1 MKYYKFKNVKHSVR
15 MKLAN
20 ATGPAGGIFLENVDY
35 PGLFYEVKSM
45 DELEE
50 VKDESTN

>member
-1 MKYYKFKNVKHSVR
+1 MAEKIYKFKNVKHSVR
-15 MKLAN
+15 MKLAH
-20 ATGPAGGIFLENVDY
+20 AVGPSGGIFLENADY

-50 VKDESTN
+50 AK